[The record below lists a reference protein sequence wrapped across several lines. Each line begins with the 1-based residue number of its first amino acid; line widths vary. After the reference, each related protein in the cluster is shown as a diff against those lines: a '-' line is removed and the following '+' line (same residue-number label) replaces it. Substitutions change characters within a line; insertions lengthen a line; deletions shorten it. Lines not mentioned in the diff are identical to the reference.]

1 MSEERK
7 AQSRT
12 LFVPI
17 EDLDLNTPEGQ
28 DELLRRMEVLL
39 ATENHN
45 NLDLR
50 AFTALKDT
58 IKAKTDLNVL
68 KLFTA
73 MRREL
78 DEFKSKRST

>member
-1 MSEERK
+1 MAEERK

-12 LFVPI
+12 LFIPI

-39 ATENHN
+39 ATKDHN

-58 IKAKTDLNVL
+58 V
-68 KLFTA
+68 
-73 MRREL
+73 
-78 DEFKSKRST
+78 